1 MHKNKIIILALL
13 ILAAILGYMRWA
25 PPFDMPRTSV
35 SSFEECANAGYPILE
50 SYPAQCRTPEGAIF
64 IQSAESP
71 ITSGEGA
78 PPGSIH
84 NLPLPPA
91 VAAVKKYAAT
101 QAGVDESRVIILTA
115 YEREWPDSCLGLAG
129 IGEFCAQVIV
139 PGYEVTIN
147 AKGQEFVYR
156 TNGDGSVIRQS
167 K

>member
-1 MHKNKIIILALL
+1 MSKNKIIIFALL
-13 ILAAILGYMRWA
+13 IIAAILGYMRWI
-25 PPFDMPRTSV
+25 PPLDMPRTSV

-91 VAAVKKYAAT
+91 VAAAKKYAAAQT
-101 QAGVDESRVIILTA
+101 GVSEGEVIILTA
-115 YEREWPDSCLGLAG
+115 YEREWPDSCLGLAEAD
-129 IGEFCAQVIV
+129 EFCAQVII
-139 PGYEVTIN
+139 PGYEITIS

-156 TNGDGSVIRQS
+156 TNNDGSAIRES